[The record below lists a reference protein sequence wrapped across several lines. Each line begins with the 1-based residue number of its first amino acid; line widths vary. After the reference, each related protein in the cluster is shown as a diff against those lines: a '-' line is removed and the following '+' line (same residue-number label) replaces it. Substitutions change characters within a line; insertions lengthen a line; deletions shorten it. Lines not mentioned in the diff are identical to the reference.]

1 MNRDGFDDDDSRA
14 LYPGV
19 MSGVGPYMYYIIM
32 FSVCCW
38 WCCSPVRLTAG
49 FGQVNFFLVFLLLFQ
64 FFFGWGERKTQN
76 NSNKS

>member
-1 MNRDGFDDDDSRA
+1 MNRDGCDDDDSRA

-32 FSVCCW
+32 FS
-38 WCCSPVRLTAG
+38 G
-49 FGQVNFFLVFLLLFQ
+49 LLLLLVAGAAHRRFRPSE
-64 FFFGWGERKTQN
+64 FLFPFSNSRRKKKPQN